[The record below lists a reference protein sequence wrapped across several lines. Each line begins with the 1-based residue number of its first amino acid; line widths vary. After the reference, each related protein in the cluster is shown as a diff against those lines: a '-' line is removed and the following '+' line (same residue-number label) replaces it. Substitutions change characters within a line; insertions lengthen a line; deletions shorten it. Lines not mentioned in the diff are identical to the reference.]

1 MSTTSS
7 SNYTT
12 LYSGN
17 ANPVVPTTGY
27 GNANVVSLLAVG
39 SDGANTV
46 TNIVATGNITG
57 NYFLGN
63 GSQLTGIVANSS
75 YGDSNVVTLMAAFGS
90 NVDQATSTL
99 SHLSFAD

>member
-17 ANPVVPTTGY
+17 ASPVVPTTGGY

-46 TNIVATGNITG
+46 TDI
-57 NYFLGN
+57 
-63 GSQLTGIVANSS
+63 
-75 YGDSNVVTLMAAFGS
+75 
-90 NVDQATSTL
+90 
-99 SHLSFAD
+99 